1 MRKPLVSVIMSC
13 YNGEKYIKKSV
24 SSIINQTYENWELI
38 FWDNNSSDNSAKI
51 ISSFNDK
58 RIKYFKSN
66 KTTNLGVSRSNAI
79 SESLGDYIAFLDV
92 DDYWLSEKLKA
103 SIECFEKNH
112 DCVLYFS
119 NYFIEYINKNI
130 TEKKNFKFNINNNQL
145 NSVFDSYIKN
155 TGLIAF
161 LTVIIKKTAL
171 EKEDCY
177 FDKNLHISADFELIL
192 RMAEK
197 YKFVFDKKATAVYC
211 RHSSN
216 ETLNSLNQQTKELLY
231 CYEKLKKNIQLSEK
245 LKSYFFNTINYNLSK
260 IDLKNKEYKKFFIK
274 FMSIKNLRLKI
285 KILVILFLYFIGIK
299 KL

>member
-1 MRKPLVSVIMSC
+1 M
-13 YNGEKYIKKSV
+13 G
-24 SSIINQTYENWELI
+24 IN

-51 ISSFNDK
+51 INSFNDK

-155 TGLIAF
+155 TGLVAF

-197 YKFVFDKKATAVYC
+197 YKFVFDKK
-211 RHSSN
+211 
-216 ETLNSLNQQTKELLY
+216 QQLYTVVVAQTKHLTRKQQSKELLY
-231 CYEKLKKNIQLSEK
+231 CYEKLKKYSIIRK
-245 LKSYFFNTINYNLSK
+245 IKSI
-260 IDLKNKEYKKFFIK
+260 FFIQ
-274 FMSIKNLRLKI
+274 
-285 KILVILFLYFIGIK
+285 
-299 KL
+299 